1 MLVTVLVFFLLLR
14 LVVKV
19 PVVQTWLVKQAAGYL
34 SDELGVAVEIKAVD
48 IRFFRSLALEG
59 VFIQDQQ
66 KDTLL
71 YAEDLEVA
79 LSQFS
84 YKKRRVTVS
93 SVTLENSRIWLKRY
107 KDPRDYNLDFIID
120 YFSGSG
126 KDTTSS
132 APWDIKVNAVD
143 IRNCHFSYQDLKYS
157 DKDWGID
164 WEDIDVHNLNVSLSD
179 VRPEGDSLRFK
190 VNHLSL
196 LEKSGFGVKDLQADA
211 MIKAG
216 HWEFKKLHAQTEK
229 SDVRLD
235 LRFDFNSMEDFE
247 DFITKVNCTGN
258 FTRSYID
265 FRDLTYFA
273 RELRNLNRGLSFS
286 GKVKGTVDRF
296 KGKNI
301 ELYYTDHTYFKG
313 NVNMTGLPDFFET
326 YMEVTV
332 DDLGF
337 NHKDL
342 ETVPAWPF
350 DSLQNL
356 DLPDEIKQLGDVH
369 FKGTFNGF
377 YNDFVAYGN
386 ATSAIGYVSSDLN
399 LKIGDQDRQTFYK
412 GSLRLFDVDMGK
424 LWSVPQLG
432 KVSMKAGLEGR
443 GFELKNITANIE
455 ADIASLEF
463 KNYRYNDIDLNGHFE
478 KKMFTGEILAADKH
492 LDLDFEGSIDLNA
505 DRPLFNFNSSIRKAD
520 ITALKLL
527 NRADDAMLS
536 AEVSINMTGSHLD
549 DAEGLIQ
556 IDQLVYSEDG
566 KTIKADQIYLENKLG
581 LKREFSLISDFADLR
596 VAGNYTFSDLPQT
609 IDYFIATYV
618 PALTEANSVR
628 PKSQEFSFK
637 GKIKRTEELLGIFKP
652 ELSIDR
658 GTVVEG
664 NVNTN
669 QNSLSL
675 LLQSDEI
682 AWGGVLFNQ
691 VHVDGHTDTSNFWF
705 NTSIDELILNDSI
718 SINEVGL
725 KGFTNRD
732 TSSVLVDL
740 AGADSNKTIASFYI
754 NSGFINTGY
763 TNVKIIPRKLMLD
776 GNQWQLD
783 ANNYLLADTTGLL
796 FNEFELI
803 SGNQRISFN
812 GILGADTTARLEVGF
827 HQFEAGQLND
837 LLSVYHV
844 NIGGVVNGE
853 ATFSAL
859 AGKPALNADL
869 DVQNLQWYGDTL
881 GSADFLAFWD
891 SMLDKVSVNGE
902 VTRGGVKNIQI
913 SGDYFILE
921 HGDRLDFTAKLQKTY
936 VKTFA
941 YYLKDLVSDVNGIA
955 SGELHLKGSSSEPEL
970 TGKLFLQRVSF
981 VIDYLKTAYS
991 FSTEVDVKKDRF
1003 VFKNVELNDVKGNH
1017 AYVDGEIRHKNLDD
1031 FYFDINIQA
1040 NKTQVLNTGP
1050 SDNELY
1056 YGVAY
1061 ASGKVYIHGPLD
1073 YIVMD
1078 MGLESEKGTSINIP
1092 LSNPEEVSR
1101 SGFITFINRKD
1112 TLPVVEEGPDIS
1124 GIELNMEFDVRTNA
1138 KIYLIFDQKIGDVIE
1153 GSGEGTINMKIS
1165 PSEDL
1170 RMWGNFNIASGKYL
1184 FTMQNVINKP
1194 FTIEKGGTIKWSGDP
1209 YDALIDISAVY
1220 SKRVGL
1226 YDLFQDSS
1234 FRKLT
1239 PVDLRLHLT
1248 EQLFNP
1254 NISFDIKV
1262 QNVDPNT
1269 ETQIKRLINTEEEM
1283 YRQAVALLVM
1293 NRFTTPSEV
1302 SNKSTVSSGSVVG
1315 VNAYEMLSNQ
1325 LSNWASQIS
1334 NQVNVGLN
1342 YRPGD
1347 ALTSEE
1353 LQVALSTSLFNDRV
1367 TIDGNVGVA
1376 NTGTNTTNQNT
1387 SNLVGDFNVEV
1398 KASKDGHVRFKA
1410 FNRSNN
1416 NSLINNVNS
1425 QYTQGVGAFYR
1436 VEFNTFSELYQK
1448 ILDIFRRKSKKRMQP
1463 QEAVPAKQE
1472 EHEIQK
1478 P

>member
-1 MLVTVLVFFLLLR
+1 MFFLLLR

-19 PVVQTWLVKQAAGYL
+19 PAVQTWLVQKATAYL
-34 SDELGVAVEIKAVD
+34 SGELGVKVDIAAVD
-48 IRFFRSLALEG
+48 IRFFRSVALEG
-59 VFIQDQQ
+59 VYIQDKQQ
-66 KDTLL
+66 DTLL
-71 YAEDLEVA
+71 YAADLDVA
-79 LSQFS
+79 FSQFS
-84 YKKRRVTVS
+84 YKKRRITIS
-93 SVTLENSRIWLKRY
+93 NLTLENGRIWLKRY
-107 KDPRDYNLDFIID
+107 KDPRSYNLDFILD

-126 KDTTSS
+126 KDTSTS
-132 APWDIKVNAVD
+132 APWSFQVKAVD
-143 IRNCHFSYQDLKYS
+143 LRNCHFTYQDLKYT

-164 WEDIDVHNLNVSLSD
+164 WDDIDVKNLNLSLAEL
-179 VRPEGDSLRFK
+179 RPEGDSLQFK
-190 VNHLSL
+190 VNHIAFT
-196 LEKSGFGVKDLQADA
+196 EKSGFRLKDLQTEAVL
-211 MIKAG
+211 KAG
-216 HWEFKKLHAQTEK
+216 QWKFDHLHVQTEK
-229 SDVRLD
+229 SDVHLD
-235 LRFDFNSMEDFE
+235 LKFAFNTMEDFE
-247 DFITKVNCTGN
+247 EFITKVNCKGD
-258 FTRSYID
+258 FTKSYID
-265 FRDLTYFA
+265 FRDLAYFA
-273 RELRNLNRGLSFS
+273 RELNNLNRGLTFQ
-286 GKVKGTVDRF
+286 GNVRGTVDRF

-301 ELYYTDHTYFKG
+301 ELYYSDHTYFKG

-342 ETVPAWPF
+342 ETIPAWPF

-356 DLPDEIKQLGDVH
+356 ELPEQMIQLGDVH

-399 LKIGDQDRQTFYK
+399 LKIGNQDRQTSYK
-412 GSLRLFDVDMGK
+412 GSLRLFDVDMGQ

-432 KVSMKAGLEGR
+432 KVSMKAGLEGK
-443 GFELKNITANIE
+443 GFELKNINANIE
-455 ADIASLEF
+455 ADISAIEF

-492 LDLDFEGSIDLNA
+492 LDLDFEGSIDFNG

-520 ITALKLL
+520 IAQLNLLK
-527 NRADDAMLS
+527 RKQDATLS
-536 AEVSINMTGSHLD
+536 AEVSINMSGNNLD
-549 DAEGLIQ
+549 NAEGIVQ
-556 IDQLVYSEDG
+556 IDQLMYSEDG
-566 KTIKADQIYLENKLG
+566 DTIKADQVYLENKLG
-581 LKREFSLISDFADLR
+581 ERREFSLISDFADLR
-596 VAGNYTFSDLPQT
+596 VAGNYTFSDLPNT
-609 IDYFIATYV
+609 IDYFVATYV
-618 PALTEANSVR
+618 PALTESNSVR

-637 GKIKRTEELLGIFKP
+637 GRVRKTDQLLDIFLP

-658 GTVVEG
+658 GTVFEG
-664 NVNTN
+664 TVSTN
-669 QNSLSL
+669 QNALSL
-675 LLQSDEI
+675 LLQSDNI
-682 AWGGVLFNQ
+682 RWDGVDFNQ
-691 VHVDGHTDTSNFWF
+691 VHIDGHTDTSNFWF
-705 NTSIDELILNDSI
+705 NTSVLEMALNDSI
-718 SINEVGL
+718 SINDVGL
-725 KGFTNRD
+725 RGFTNRD

-740 AGADSNKTIASFYI
+740 NGDDTSKTIASFYI
-754 NSGFINTGY
+754 NSGFVNTGY
-763 TNVKIIPRKLMLD
+763 TNIKIVPRKLLLD
-776 GNQWQLD
+776 GNAWSLD
-783 ANNYLLADTTGLL
+783 PNNYILADTTGLL
-796 FNEFELI
+796 FQEFELS
-803 SGNQRISFN
+803 SGDQKIAFN
-812 GILGADTTARLEVGF
+812 GIVGSDTTARLQVRF
-827 HQFEAGQLND
+827 HDFEAAQLNG
-837 LLSVYHV
+837 LLSIYHV
-844 NIGGVVNGE
+844 NIGGITNGT
-853 ATFSAL
+853 ASVSAL
-859 AGKPALNADL
+859 GGKPALNADL
-869 DVQNLQWYGDTL
+869 DVKNIQWFGDTL
-881 GSADFLAFWD
+881 GSADFYANWD
-891 SMLDKVSVNGE
+891 SKLDKVSVVGE
-902 VTRGGVKNIQI
+902 VTRGGVKNILI
-913 SGDYFILE
+913 TGDYYILE

-936 VKTFA
+936 IKSFA

-955 SGELHLKGSSSEPEL
+955 SGELYLKGTSKAPEL

-981 VIDYLKTAYS
+981 IIDYLKTGYS
-991 FSTEVDVKKDRF
+991 FSSEVNIQKDKF
-1003 VFKNVELNDVKGNH
+1003 IFKNIELNDVKGNH
-1017 AYVDGEIRHKNLDD
+1017 AYVDGEIRHMNLDD
-1031 FYFDINIQA
+1031 FFFDFNIQA
-1040 NKTQVLNTGP
+1040 NKVQVLNTGP
-1050 SDNELY
+1050 ADNELY

-1061 ASGKVYIHGPLD
+1061 ASGKVAIHGPLD

-1078 MGLESEKGTSINIP
+1078 IGLTSEKGTSINIP

-1112 TLPVVEEGPDIS
+1112 TLPVAEEGPDFS
-1124 GIELNMEFDVRTNA
+1124 GIELNMEFDVNNNA
-1138 KIYLIFDQKIGDVIE
+1138 KMYLIFDQKIGDVIE
-1153 GSGEGTINMKIS
+1153 GYGEGTITMKIS
-1165 PSEDL
+1165 PAEDL
-1170 RMWGNFNIASGKYL
+1170 RMWGNFTIESGKYL

-1194 FTIEKGGTIKWSGDP
+1194 FSIEKGGVIRWSGDP

-1220 SKRVGL
+1220 TKRVGL

-1234 FRKLT
+1234 FKKLT

-1269 ETQIKRLINTEEEM
+1269 ETQVKRLINTEEEM

-1387 SNLVGDFNVEV
+1387 SNLVGDFTVEV

-1448 ILDIFRRKSKKRMQP
+1448 ILDVFRRKSRKRMRP
-1463 QEAVPAKQE
+1463 AEALPVKEEEPVPVQ
-1472 EHEIQK
+1472 H
-1478 P
+1478 